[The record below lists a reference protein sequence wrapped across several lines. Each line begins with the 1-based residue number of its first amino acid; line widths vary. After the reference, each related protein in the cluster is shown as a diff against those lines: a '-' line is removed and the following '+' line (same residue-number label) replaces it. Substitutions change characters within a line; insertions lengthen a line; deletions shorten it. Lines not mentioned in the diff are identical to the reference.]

1 MKECASVGNE
11 VSEEL
16 EGVAHGPGVGVVYL
30 EMEVGPCGVAC
41 IAANGDEVAG
51 ADGELVGGKEERQR
65 VLGSGALQLGL
76 VGVGK
81 ALQMAVDAG
90 VAVGMADVDGVA
102 EAVHVDGEPADVAV
116 GDGEDV
122 LALLVAGLDVD
133 AAVEVP
139 GSRLAEVARQHDVVV
154 DGRDIVNIR
163 IADRLGFTRT
173 TACQQ

>member
-1 MKECASVGNE
+1 M
-11 VSEEL
+11 
-16 EGVAHGPGVGVVYL
+16 
-30 EMEVGPCGVAC
+30 
-41 IAANGDEVAG
+41 
-51 ADGELVGGKEERQR
+51 
-65 VLGSGALQLGL
+65 QLGL

-102 EAVHVDGEPADVAV
+102 EAIHVDGEAADVAV